1 MSVGVT
7 LTLTVGVWVG
17 DDVAVTVAVNV
28 AISVAVAVGVKV
40 RVGDDVTV
48 TVAVGVGVAVAAET
62 HAAMLT
68 SSTKNVVGRP
78 SASLVAV
85 NCKTTVRPA
94 YGARSKEASP
104 HVQSAAV
111 ELSADSNVAIRAPLA
126 GS

>member
-1 MSVGVT
+1 MTVGVT
-7 LTLTVGVWVG
+7 LTGAVGVWVG
-17 DDVAVTVAVNV
+17 DAVAVTVAVNA
-28 AISVAVAVGVKV
+28 AIAVAVAVGVKV

-48 TVAVGVGVAVAAET
+48 TVAVEVAVAVAAEP
-62 HAAMLT
+62 HAVMLT

-85 NCKTTVRPA
+85 NCKRTVRPA
-94 YGARSKEASP
+94 YGIRSKDARL